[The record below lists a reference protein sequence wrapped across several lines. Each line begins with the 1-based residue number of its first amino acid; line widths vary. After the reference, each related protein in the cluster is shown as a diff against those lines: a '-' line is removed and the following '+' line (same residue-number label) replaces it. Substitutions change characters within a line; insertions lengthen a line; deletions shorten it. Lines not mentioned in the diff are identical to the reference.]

1 MATNQGIQANTDL
14 EQVVGFFEAIE
25 QNLKD
30 FNLRYD
36 GEGRWRLAA
45 KVDGMVDTFHKPG
58 TIRDVLTALWAR
70 TDTAKLVGAG
80 VTSTNSY
87 MGATEAP
94 ISSSLGPGDKSAGK

>member
-14 EQVVGFFEAIE
+14 EQVVTFFEGIE
-25 QNLKD
+25 QGLKD

-58 TIRDVLTALWAR
+58 TIRDVLTALWVN
-70 TDTAKLVGAG
+70 TDTKRLVGAG
-80 VTSTNSY
+80 ATSTDY

-94 ISSSLGPGDKSAGK
+94 ISSSLGPGDKIAGK

>member
-14 EQVVGFFEAIE
+14 EQVVTFFEGIE
-25 QNLKD
+25 QGLKD
-30 FNLRYD
+30 FNLRFD

-58 TIRDVLTALWAR
+58 TIRDVLTALWVS
-70 TDTAKLVGAG
+70 TGAKRLVGAG
-80 VTSTNSY
+80 ATSTNSY